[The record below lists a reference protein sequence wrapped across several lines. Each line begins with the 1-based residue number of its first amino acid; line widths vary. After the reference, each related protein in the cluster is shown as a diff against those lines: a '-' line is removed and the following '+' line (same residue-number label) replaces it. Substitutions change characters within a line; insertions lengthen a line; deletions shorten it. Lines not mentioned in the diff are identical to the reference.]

1 MFAAYLNTLRESV
14 NRRMALVLI
23 GMAILV
29 AYLIFH
35 FITLKPMPNGDPMV
49 FLGRMA
55 VGPASLAGP
64 AVLAQEV
71 RMTGSL
77 WLFLAIF
84 AATPLL
90 VSALEKGWVELT
102 FTKGVPRWRVF
113 MGAYLGGLTLYA
125 ATLGVATL
133 PTALWLWAKTGVGV
147 FPLVV
152 AIGLQ
157 VFGFAALMALAALV
171 CTTRTGVALPIILAV
186 LVDFL
191 SPFLANRDKTFFFF
205 ITSDWARGIINWVYR
220 ILPKNSE
227 IVGTSESYLQFHT
240 LGHSWPYWSTGVF
253 IVATLGLTMWLL
265 HRKSL

>member
-1 MFAAYLNTLRESV
+1 MFASYLHSIREAIH
-14 NRRMALVLI
+14 RRMALVLI

-35 FITLKPMPNGDPMV
+35 LITLKPMPNGDSML
-49 FLGRMA
+49 FMGRLA
-55 VGPASLAGP
+55 LGPASLAVP
-64 AVLAQEV
+64 AVFAQEV

-84 AATPLL
+84 ASTPLL
-90 VSALEKGWVELT
+90 VAALEKGWVELT
-102 FTKGVPRWRVF
+102 LTKGVPRWRVLL
-113 MGAYLGGLTLYA
+113 GAYFGGLTLYA
-125 ATLGVATL
+125 LTLGMATL
-133 PTALWLWAKTGVGV
+133 PTAIWLWAKTGVSV
-147 FPLVV
+147 YPLVV

-157 VFGFAALMALAALV
+157 VFGFAALMALAALAS
-171 CTTRTGVALPIILAV
+171 TTRTGVALPIIVAV
-186 LVDFL
+186 IVDFF
-191 SPFLANRDKTFFFF
+191 SPLLANREKTLFLFF
-205 ITSDWARGIINWVYR
+205 TSDWTRGIFNWVYR

-253 IVATLGLTMWLL
+253 IFATLALTMWTL

>member
-1 MFAAYLNTLRESV
+1 MFASYLHTLRESV
-14 NRRMALVLI
+14 HRRMALVLI

-29 AYLIFH
+29 SYLIFH
-35 FITLKPMPNGDPMV
+35 YVTLKPMPNGDAMV

-71 RMTGSL
+71 KMTGSL

-102 FTKGVPRWRVF
+102 LTKGVPRWRVF
-113 MGAYLGGLTLYA
+113 LGSYFGGLSLYA

-133 PTALWLWAKTGVGV
+133 PTAIWLWSKAGIAIY
-147 FPLVV
+147 PLIV

-191 SPFLANRDKTFFFF
+191 SPFLVNRERTFFLF
-205 ITSDWARGIINWVYR
+205 ITSDFGRGIVNWVYR